1 MSKYILK
8 RIGWKGILK
17 KSKVDNVI
25 QKQKEFI
32 SFLDLS
38 SIEYRTEVE
47 DLNRLEELKS
57 KLIKE

>member
-1 MSKYILK
+1 M
-8 RIGWKGILK
+8 K

-32 SFLDLS
+32 SFLDPS